1 MDFSLLATFIAWLAL
16 HKGIAYAILFFGMF
30 FETLVGT
37 SFFIPGELFLLSGSI
52 LAGAGTL
59 TLGFVIPALYAG
71 AFSGDSTSY
80 FIGRKL
86 GPACF
91 KDGNRFL
98 NPKNYE
104 AGKRM
109 FEKHGLKAIFLARLI
124 GPFNLIMPFLSGVYQ
139 VPYRTFLIYNVPGII
154 IGVGQFIIAGYFLG
168 THYGLLVAFLQR
180 SFLFALIG
188 LGVLFLIVQ
197 RFIGLGAT
205 SEKPRE

>member
-1 MDFSLLATFIAWLAL
+1 MDFSLLASFIAWLAL

-71 AFSGDSTSY
+71 AFAGDSVSY
-80 FIGRKL
+80 AIGRKL
-86 GPACF
+86 GPKCF
-91 KDGNRFL
+91 KEGNRFL

-104 AGKRM
+104 SGKRM

-124 GPFNLIMPFLSGVYQ
+124 GPFNLIMPFLSGVYE
-139 VPYRTFLIYNVPGII
+139 VPYRTFLMYNVPG
-154 IGVGQFIIAGYFLG
+154 
-168 THYGLLVAFLQR
+168 
-180 SFLFALIG
+180 
-188 LGVLFLIVQ
+188 
-197 RFIGLGAT
+197 
-205 SEKPRE
+205 